1 MLKTLSISQLAI
13 IERLELD
20 FQAGL
25 TVISGETGA
34 GKSILMD
41 SLGLVLGERA
51 DSGMIRHGAERAE
64 IQAELDV
71 SHIQPAMA
79 WLQEHELDEDGEL
92 NIRRVLRDNGNSSAW
107 INGRKTTLSQ
117 LKDLGEH
124 LVDIHGQH
132 EHQSLLKA
140 AAQRE
145 LVDEF
150 AQNGEQLAQLK
161 RSWRRWQELQQR
173 YDQLSQAGA
182 DRDSRLDWLGFQLK
196 ELQELNLQANEL
208 EELEQE
214 HRKLA
219 NAGQL
224 LQDCQLASA
233 LLYNDETSAQGLL
246 AQAERALENVSELD
260 PSLAEA
266 AELVSNASVQAQ
278 EAADSLRRYADGI
291 ELDPERLNLVES
303 RLAAVHDLARKHHCE
318 PEALVETQTNLQS
331 EYDDLAQADVR
342 KEELAAELTA
352 AEQQW
357 QQQAAAISKLRQ
369 QAAKQL
375 STAVTAAMQPL
386 GMPNG
391 QFQISVSEAAPSVF
405 GHDKVVFEVAMNP
418 GQPFQSMAKVASGGE
433 LSRVSLALQVVA
445 AKAVHVPVRVFDEVD
460 TGIGGGVAQIV
471 GQQLQQLATSCQVL
485 CITHLPQ
492 VASHGQQHLY
502 VHKQTDGNQTQTA
515 VSELKAN
522 DRVEELARML
532 GGVEMTEQSLA
543 HAQEMYEHAQ
553 QSVS

>member
-1 MLKTLSISQLAI
+1 MLKSLSIRQLAI
-13 IERLELD
+13 IESLDLD

-51 DSGMIRHGAERAE
+51 DSNMIRHGAERAE

-71 SHIQPAMA
+71 SAITPASH
-79 WLQEHELDEDGEL
+79 WLQEQELDEDGEL
-92 NIRRVLRDNGNSSAW
+92 SIRRVLRDNGNSSAW
-107 INGRKTTLSQ
+107 INGRKATLSQ

-132 EHQSLLKA
+132 EHQSLLKNA
-140 AAQRE
+140 SQRD
-145 LVDEF
+145 LVDEY
-150 AQNGEQLAQLK
+150 AQNAELLAETK
-161 RSWRRWQELQQR
+161 STWREWQELQQR
-173 YDQLSQAGA
+173 FQQLSQAST

-196 ELQELNLQANEL
+196 ELQELNLQPGEL
-208 EELEQE
+208 ESLEQE

-233 LLYNDETSAQGLL
+233 LLYNDDTSAQSLL
-246 AQAERALENVSELD
+246 AQAERALENVSQLD
-260 PSLAEA
+260 PALSEA
-266 AELVSNASVQAQ
+266 AELVSSASVQAQ
-278 EAADSLRRYADGI
+278 EAADSLRHYADGI
-291 ELDPERLNLVES
+291 ELDPEQLNFVET
-303 RLAAVHDLARKHHCE
+303 RLASILDLSRKHHCE
-318 PEALVETQTNLQS
+318 PEALCETLEQLQA
-331 EYDDLAQADVR
+331 EYDDLSQADVR
-342 KEELAAELTA
+342 KEELAAAVNA
-352 AEQQW
+352 AQKQW
-357 QQQAAAISKLRQ
+357 QQN
-369 QAAKQL
+369 AAKLSKTRRKAADEL
-375 STAVTAAMQPL
+375 STAVTTAMQPL

-391 QFQISVSEAAPSVF
+391 QFRISLSEASPSAF
-405 GHDKVVFEVAMNP
+405 GEDKIVFEVAMNP

-502 VHKQTDGNQTQTA
+502 VHKQTDGEQTQTA
-515 VSELKAN
+515 VSELK
-522 DRVEELARML
+522 DQQRVEELARML
-532 GGVEMTEQSLA
+532 GGIEMTEQSVA

-553 QSVS
+553 QSLS